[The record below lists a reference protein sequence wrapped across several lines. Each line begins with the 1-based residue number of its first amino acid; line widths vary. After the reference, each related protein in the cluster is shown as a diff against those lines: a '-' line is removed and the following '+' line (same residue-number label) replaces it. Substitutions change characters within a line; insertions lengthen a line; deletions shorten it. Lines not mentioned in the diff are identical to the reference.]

1 MSIFDTLYGFNPN
14 TIQQPNY
21 YVPPNRTTANPPTI
35 NPIGTYTDLIA
46 VHGIEGAKQHSMRP
60 NSRVALFDVND
71 DIMYIKQTDSNNY
84 PSIKIYRFTEII
96 DEPVEQPHKYV
107 TIEEFNKL
115 KEELLNEQQSIRE
128 STATASP
135 TKSTAKRVGTVKKS
149 NADV

>member
-21 YVPPNRTTANPPTI
+21 YTPMNRVTANPPTI

-46 VHGIEGAKQHSMRP
+46 VHGEEGAKQYSMRP
-60 NSRVALFDVND
+60 NSRVALFDVNE

-84 PSIKIYRFTEII
+84 PTLKTYRFVEVVN
-96 DEPVEQPHKYV
+96 EPVEPPQQYV

-128 STATASP
+128 STAAASA
-135 TKSTAKRVGTVKKS
+135 TKSTAKRAGAIKKS